1 MVDPI
6 LQILYQGGG
15 ILARRIV
22 NQYLANANNIEQEI
36 AIEILERG
44 FRSGSNHAWNTVR
57 TNMIQRLRNV
67 LHPRIGPE
75 RTTVLLNGI
84 EVQINRVA
92 RENNI
97 EIDQTGWLTA
107 SEQNAADQVPEH
119 LRQDAIRNA
128 PLELTPQ
135 QLEVQRRHRE
145 HYERANEYGERQEM
159 EHEDEQSMHQQQ
171 RDISNEIFTG
181 RLITQFAQWTT
192 HLIKLREQ
200 MIIRQRLKWL
210 EPEIWQ
216 ETSTEYQKKHRLQ
229 IHQALLMDSNKR
241 TQLSVAI

>member
-6 LQILYQGGG
+6 IQILYQGGG

-97 EIDQTGWLTA
+97 EIYQTGWLTA
-107 SEQNAADQVPEH
+107 SEQNAADQVPEQTCQT
-119 LRQDAIRNA
+119 L
-128 PLELTPQ
+128 LK
-135 QLEVQRRHRE
+135 
-145 HYERANEYGERQEM
+145 RAN
-159 EHEDEQSMHQQQ
+159 S
-171 RDISNEIFTG
+171 S
-181 RLITQFAQWTT
+181 
-192 HLIKLREQ
+192 IKC
-200 MIIRQRLKWL
+200 
-210 EPEIWQ
+210 
-216 ETSTEYQKKHRLQ
+216 SH
-229 IHQALLMDSNKR
+229 
-241 TQLSVAI
+241 